1 MKKEMA
7 TTSEVKTTEVSN
19 AVVQSKPNFYPWENQ
34 QSVVQ
39 SEKCP
44 TEETAF
50 SGTGTAGEAQP
61 SVNAQQVPQLSN
73 PNLKNWDGKPLEVG
87 KIYHMNEMIG
97 LPRTMIQENRDGKS
111 RAKHWLEV
119 FSKVSMVNSGLFV
132 LASTVKKAKL
142 TPVKWDKNT
151 KQWTEI
157 PENELDSTWVPFDG
171 NGRLAAWYEDLNKA
185 TKDST
190 HIPFDYHFEVRE
202 YNDPELFRRE
212 YASINFD
219 AQRTTNTQIG
229 KILAPDVKDPR
240 YPLYQDLLAKKYVDK
255 AAQFRV
261 WGRELMPSGFKELY
275 EGKTIDCHPVLVDK
289 IAECY
294 KTYEKVFSGEKTLLQ
309 VPLARFTVNHLTN
322 LSDDDKKIEVE
333 RIKKGFT
340 KMTQFQHQQIKDAK
354 KDGTRS
360 KEDVLFE
367 LFESLL
373 PTTKDKE

>member
-1 MKKEMA
+1 MIKEKVSANAPEAMA
-7 TTSEVKTTEVSN
+7 TISEVETAEVVNPVAEETTSTE
-19 AVVQSKPNFYPWENQ
+19 
-34 QSVVQ
+34 
-39 SEKCP
+39 CP
-44 TEETAF
+44 TQGF
-50 SGTGTAGEAQP
+50 VSGTGTSENHQP
-61 SVNAQQVPQLSN
+61 TVNAQVPQLGN

-142 TPVKWDKNT
+142 TPVKWDVNAND
-151 KQWTEI
+151 WIEI
-157 PENELDSTWVPFDG
+157 PENELDSTFVPFDG
-171 NGRLAAWYEDLNKA
+171 NGRLAAWWKDYEAAKEDI
-185 TKDST
+185 TYT
-190 HIPFDYHFEVRE
+190 PFDFHFEVRE
-202 YNDPELFRRE
+202 YNDPEKFRRE

-219 AQRTTNTQIG
+219 SQRTTNTQIG

-367 LFESLL
+367 LFKSLL
-373 PTTKDKE
+373 PEDKE